1 MKKILLFVFGF
12 LAIVQL
18 QAQNGV
24 AISISSSATPD
35 ASAILDVQSTTQG
48 LLIPTMTKTQRDA
61 ISSPATGLMIYQT
74 DNTAGFYHNAGTPAS
89 PSWIANGSTT
99 AIGIDDLTDAV
110 AGNSNVFLGLN
121 AGGSSTGAYNVA
133 TGLDAMQLNTSGHNN
148 VAYGYFSLSEN
159 IEGSDNVAS
168 GYQALTDA
176 TASNNTAIGS
186 YAGYTTTTG
195 GSNILIGKE
204 IHTTSASAS
213 NELNIGNIIYG
224 TNVYNATG
232 KVGIGNTNNAPTS
245 TLDIGGSVSKQIIET
260 TSTAN
265 YPLDETDYTV
275 IYNHTSGNPTMT
287 LPAANTC
294 EGRIYIVRTTNN
306 DNGDRITINAAS
318 GDGIFGKTSTASIEV
333 GNGGLF
339 STTTW
344 SVTLQSA
351 GGTTWYI
358 IAATVE

>member
-18 QAQNGV
+18 QGQNGV
-24 AISISSSATPD
+24 AISTSSSATPD

-74 DNTAGFYHNAGTPAS
+74 DNTAGFYHYDGAY
-89 PSWIANGSTT
+89 WIANGSTT

-245 TLDIGGSVSKQIIET
+245 TLDIGGSVSKPITVQT
-260 TSTAN
+260 G
-265 YPLDETDYTV
+265 DYTTTDADYS
-275 IYNHTSGNPTMT
+275 IISNHSSGTPTLS
-287 LPAANTC
+287 LPAASTST
-294 EGRIYIVRTTNN
+294 GRIYVIRTTNTSSSEKV
-306 DNGDRITINAAS
+306 TIDP
-318 GDGIFGKTSTASIEV
+318 DGAETIDGNSTIEI
-333 GNGGLF
+333 GNGGIF
-339 STTTW
+339 SPITHAITI
-344 SVTLQSA
+344 QSD
-351 GGTTWYI
+351 GSNWWI
-358 IAATVE
+358 ISATIE